1 MIRDVIVHL
10 LSEQPVLVDLFEMP
24 TGRDNGLV
32 CQNLRSLDGRKPIFV
47 ERSDSTFFFPYQH
60 IRFIEIVK
68 DRQARS
74 SADSD
79 TPGAES
85 APPPTP
91 DEQLEIDE
99 DFLRRIRE
107 V

>member
-10 LSEQPVLVDLFEMP
+10 LSEQPVLVDLFDMP

-60 IRFIEIVK
+60 IRFIEILK
-68 DRQARS
+68 DRQAGS
-74 SADSD
+74 SPDPDA
-79 TPGAES
+79 AE
-85 APPPTP
+85 PQPTAQPAP